1 MEKIRTHGRTFTGVV
16 ISDKM
21 QKTVIVQWQIRKYL
35 KKFERYIQQRVQVAA
50 HNDIKAKEGDMVR
63 IMETKPLSKT
73 KHFTIIENLGTM
85 KGYGQLKESLEEG
98 KHQEKEEKAEQK
110 TGKKKE
116 E

>member
-63 IMETKPLSKT
+63 IMETKPLVSHRVRYCLNRSCHSK
-73 KHFTIIENLGTM
+73 NR
-85 KGYGQLKESLEEG
+85 SSS
-98 KHQEKEEKAEQK
+98 
-110 TGKKKE
+110 
-116 E
+116 